1 MDLLERLL
9 GHDAWTTGRLLDQ
22 ARVLDEAGLD
32 QPFDLGW
39 RTVRATLAHIVRNME
54 VWTDL
59 MSGVPPR
66 VGPGDRVSLD
76 ELAWR
81 LEVVGPQLAALARWV
96 QAEER
101 LDDTWVDVLDDPPR
115 RKSFGGAI
123 AHVIT
128 HSMHH
133 RAQLIHMLRTLG
145 VPDVE
150 EGDVLGWERRVVR
163 GGAWDVGG
171 EA

>member
-9 GHDAWTTGRLLDQ
+9 GHDSWTTGRLLDQ

-59 MSGVPPR
+59 MEGVPPR
-66 VGPGDRVSLD
+66 EGPGDRVGLD

-81 LEVVGPQLAALARWV
+81 LGVVGPQLAALGP
-96 QAEER
+96 
-101 LDDTWVDVLDDPPR
+101 LDRIQRPEPTQ
-115 RKSFGGAI
+115 
-123 AHVIT
+123 
-128 HSMHH
+128 M
-133 RAQLIHMLRTLG
+133 
-145 VPDVE
+145 
-150 EGDVLGWERRVVR
+150 
-163 GGAWDVGG
+163 
-171 EA
+171 